1 MQLLKCSSNAFSAC
15 IEMFANKKVVV
26 VMPAYNAAETLRRTY
41 DEVMAQEIVDLVIV
55 VDDAGSD
62 ETTQVAKTL
71 PSTIVHAHQRNQGY
85 GANQK
90 TCYIIVFAKLIEIFR
105 K

>member
-1 MQLLKCSSNAFSAC
+1 
-15 IEMFANKKVVV
+15 MFANKKVVV

-41 DEVMAQEIVDLVIV
+41 DEVMAQEIVSLVIV

-71 PSTIVHAHQRNQGY
+71 PGTVVHAHPQNQGC
-85 GANQK
+85 GANQSYFLNK
-90 TCYIIVFAKLIEIFR
+90 PIKHQTNLGLR
-105 K
+105 MS